1 MTTEHKLEY
10 LANIFGRPRGVQA
23 YKAFIDFQQTMRKIQ
38 TLEPMTDLDELKNN
52 ILRMADKPEDSQ
64 P

>member
-1 MTTEHKLEY
+1 MAEHELKYVLY
-10 LANIFGRPRGVQA
+10 ISGRRRGVQA

-38 TLEPMTDLDELKNN
+38 TLKPKDDWEELKNN
-52 ILRMADKPEDSQ
+52 ILHMADKPEDSQ

>member
-1 MTTEHKLEY
+1 MTDNKPEY
-10 LANIFGRPRGVQA
+10 TVSIFVRRRGMQA

-38 TLEPMTDLDELKNN
+38 TLEPTTDWEELKNN
-52 ILRMADKPEDSQ
+52 ILRMADKQGDSQ